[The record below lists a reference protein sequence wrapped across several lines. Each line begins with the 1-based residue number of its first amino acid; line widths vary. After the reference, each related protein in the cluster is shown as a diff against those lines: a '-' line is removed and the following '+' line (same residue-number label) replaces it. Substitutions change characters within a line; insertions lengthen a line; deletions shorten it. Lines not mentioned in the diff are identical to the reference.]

1 MSNEKKK
8 YLSKLEEENID
19 EKIINSIKKYDPKI
33 FFDKIFEK
41 DFFSEKRIPIG
52 CGEKNDQPAALAR
65 MINYV
70 AMNGDSHILEIGTGT
85 GYSTAILSALS
96 KKIVTVEYHKELAL
110 SAKER
115 LTNLKINNVKFFA
128 GNIFEYDHPELFD
141 SIVIFAAYYERPLY
155 LTRFLKEDGTI
166 IFPMGPPHQQQI
178 AVLKRSTI
186 EANENKFEISFH
198 EYCEFTPLKE
208 MYE

>member
-1 MSNEKKK
+1 MSNEKKI

-19 EKIINSIKKYDPKI
+19 KKIINSIKKYDPKI

-52 CGEKNDQPAALAR
+52 CGEKNDQPVALAR
-65 MINYV
+65 MINHV
-70 AMNGDSHILEIGTGT
+70 APNGNSHILEVGTGT
-85 GYSTAILSALS
+85 GYSTAILSRLA
-96 KKIVTVEYHKELAL
+96 KKIITEEYYEELAL

-115 LTNLKINNVKFFA
+115 LTNLEISNVKFFA
-128 GNIFEYDHPELFD
+128 GNIFEYNHPELFD

-155 LTRFLKEDGTI
+155 LTRLLKEDGTI

-178 AVLKRSTI
+178 TVLKRNAIQSD
-186 EANENKFEISFH
+186 EKKFEISFH
-198 EYCEFTPLKE
+198 EFCEFTPLKE